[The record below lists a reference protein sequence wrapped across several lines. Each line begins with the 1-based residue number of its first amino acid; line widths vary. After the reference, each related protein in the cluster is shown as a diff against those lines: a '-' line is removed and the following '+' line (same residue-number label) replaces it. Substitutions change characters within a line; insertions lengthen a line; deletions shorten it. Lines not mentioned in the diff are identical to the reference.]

1 MPKRYTSNVTDS
13 QWALVKEY
21 FETDPAVGGRPR
33 RHSARTLLDAIFY
46 VMRTGCSWRDLPG
59 AFRRGKRSGGQGSA
73 GTIGESCNAPSRRSR
88 ALEHERWGHRL
99 DFHRVRLRWTWEL
112 AKRL

>member
-59 AFRRGKRSGGQGSA
+59 DFPPWKTVWRARQRWHDRGVLQRAFEA
-73 GTIGESCNAPSRRSR
+73 LAR
-88 ALEHERWGHRL
+88 A
-99 DFHRVRLRWTWEL
+99 
-112 AKRL
+112 

>member
-46 VMRTGCSWRDLPG
+46 VMRTGCSWRDLPRDFPPWKTVWRARQRWHDRG
-59 AFRRGKRSGGQGSA
+59 VLQRAFEA
-73 GTIGESCNAPSRRSR
+73 LAR
-88 ALEHERWGHRL
+88 A
-99 DFHRVRLRWTWEL
+99 
-112 AKRL
+112 